1 MEKKIYKVICQRN
14 YMETGEITAEV
25 KVFLDKT
32 LALKYLK
39 QQIEYIKQDVE
50 YEDMED
56 YCEYESDMAYE
67 RYLDGRAFEDGVS
80 IWLEEDTLCEHLDL
94 DNNKEKEYEY

>member
-1 MEKKIYKVICQRN
+1 MPKKLYGNSRN
-14 YMETGEITAEV
+14 YSRFFFAKKLYDKSRKKRVNEIT
-25 KVFLDKT
+25 
-32 LALKYLK
+32 
-39 QQIEYIKQDVE
+39 
-50 YEDMED
+50 D
-56 YCEYESDMAYE
+56 YCEYESNMAYE